1 MALPDTA
8 KIVLG
13 TPLVFANSGE
23 YSPTDAGQPATID
36 ADIDLGALAASSA
49 ALRQSVKLD
58 LGSANLD
65 VLWSMKAYLEWH
77 SAPAAGGAVRFY
89 LSWSNHATAGADNTG
104 GCNGTDAAY
113 QGYGGDVASG
123 IEALQNLDYI
133 GALICSADAAVQVE
147 VVGDFIPKGRYCCL
161 VVDNASSVNLA
172 NTDAIETGVAVY
184 PKQYQ
189 VQD

>member
-77 SAPAAGGAVRFY
+77 SAPAAGGTVDFY
-89 LSWSNHATAGADNTG
+89 LGWSNDATAGEDNPA
-104 GCNGTDAAY
+104 NLSGTDAAFV
-113 QGYGGDVASG
+113 GYGAAAADG
-123 IEALQNLDYI
+123 IEALQQLDFI
-133 GALICSADAAVQVE
+133 GSLITTADADIQVALI
-147 VVGDFIPKGRYCCL
+147 GDFIPKARYCML
-161 VVDNASSVNLA
+161 VVINKSSVNLA
-172 NTDAIETGVAVY
+172 NTDAIETGVAIT
-184 PKQYQ
+184 PMQYQ